1 MKEKISSSNVQKISQ
16 IYSYL
21 APYKGMLLGV
31 FVSLIITSVS
41 VLGISQALRFF
52 IDEGIA
58 SKNSDLLD
66 QSLGLLVLAIL
77 ILASFTFARF
87 YFITMIGEKVVTDL
101 RRDIFKKILSLPPSF
116 LEKHKSGAILSH
128 MTADTSVLL
137 TVIGSSLSVALR
149 NIVMLAGGV
158 VLLISTSG
166 KLAVFLFVIIPL
178 VVTPIM
184 IIGKRLRTYSKDSQD
199 KIADLASQCDQT
211 LNSIKVV
218 QAYLREDF
226 EEKNFSDKLSEQ
238 MSVARKR
245 IMLRGFLTF
254 IVIGLVFGGIAT
266 VLWIGGKE
274 VISGTL
280 SAGELSAFIYI
291 GIVCAGAVAALSDV
305 MGDVQKAAGA
315 TERIFEFLNFKPM
328 ITEKK
333 NAKVLKENSKG
344 KIEFVDVSFSYNDS
358 KKPVL
363 DNINLVIEPKKITAL
378 VGKSGA
384 GKTTIFNLLERF
396 YDISSGQVL
405 FDGIDLKDIKLNS
418 LRSQFTYVS
427 QDAAIFST
435 TAYENILYGN
445 PKATKEQVIE
455 AAKLAGCLEFIEKLP
470 EGFDTYLGDKGMK
483 LSGGQKQRLSI
494 ARAILNNPKILLLDE
509 ATSSLDSENEE
520 LVTKALEN
528 LMKGRTT
535 VVIAHRLSTVQKAD
549 KILVLDGGKIVESG
563 NHKEL
568 VSKQN
573 GTYKKL
579 AKLQLS
585 MK

>member
-1 MKEKISSSNVQKISQ
+1 MKEKFPSSSFRKISQ

-21 APYKGMLLGV
+21 LPYKAMLLGV
-31 FVSLIITSVS
+31 FLSLIVTSIS

-58 SKNSDLLD
+58 SKNFDLLD
-66 QSLGLLVLAIL
+66 KALVLLITAIV
-77 ILASFTFARF
+77 ILATFTFGRF

-101 RRDIFKKILSLPPSF
+101 RRDIYRKILSLPPSF
-116 LEKHKSGAILSH
+116 LEKHKSGQILSH
-128 MTADTSVLL
+128 MTSDTTVLL

-149 NIVMLAGGV
+149 NIVTLFGGV
-158 VLLISTSG
+158 ILLISTSG
-166 KLAVFLFVIIPL
+166 KLAIFLLVIIPL
-178 VVTPIM
+178 VITPIM
-184 IIGKRLRTYSKDSQD
+184 IVGKRLRAYSKESQD

-211 LNSIKVV
+211 LSSIKVV

-226 EEKNFSDKLSEQ
+226 EEQNFQDKLTEQ

-245 IMLRGFLTF
+245 IMLRGILTF
-254 IVIGLVFGGIAT
+254 IIIFLVFGGIAT

-315 TERIFEFLNFKPM
+315 TDRIFEFLNFKAN
-328 ITEKK
+328 IVEKNGAIK
-333 NAKVLKENSKG
+333 IPLSSKG
-344 KIEFVDVSFSYNDS
+344 KIEFKNVTFGYEES
-358 KKPVL
+358 KKPIL
-363 DNINLVIEPKKITAL
+363 NNINFTIEPNKITAL

-396 YDISSGQVL
+396 YDITSGQIL
-405 FDGIDLKDIKLNS
+405 FDKTEICNIRINS

-445 PKATKEQVIE
+445 PSATKKQVIE
-455 AAKLAGCLEFIEKLP
+455 AAKLSGSLEFIEKLP
-470 EGFDTYLGDKGMK
+470 NGFDTYLGDKGMK
-483 LSGGQKQRLSI
+483 LSGGQKQRISI

-509 ATSSLDSENEE
+509 ATSSLDSENEL
-520 LVTKALEN
+520 LVTKALEH

-535 VVIAHRLSTVQKAD
+535 IVIAHRLSTVQKAD
-549 KILVLDGGKIVESG
+549 VILVLDNGKIIEQGS
-563 NHKEL
+563 HKDL
-568 VSKQN
+568 IAKPN
-573 GTYKKL
+573 GIYKKL
-579 AKLQLS
+579 AKLQLGI
-585 MK
+585 K

>member
-1 MKEKISSSNVQKISQ
+1 MQEKVSESNVQKISK

-21 APYKGMLLGV
+21 SPYKGMLFGV
-31 FVSLIITSVS
+31 FVSLIVTSVS

-58 SKNSDLLD
+58 SKNVDLLD
-66 QSLGLLVLAIL
+66 KSLGLLIIAIFV
-77 ILASFTFARF
+77 LASFTFARF

-178 VVTPIM
+178 VITPIM
-184 IIGKRLRTYSKDSQD
+184 LLGKRLRAYSKDSQD

-226 EEKNFSDKLSEQ
+226 EENNFSEKLSEQ
-238 MSVARKR
+238 MSLARKR
-245 IMLRGFLTF
+245 IMLRGLLTF

-315 TERIFEFLNFKPM
+315 TERIFEFLNFKPA
-328 ITEKK
+328 IVEK
-333 NAKVLKENSKG
+333 NDAIELKSNTKG
-344 KIEFVDVSFSYNDS
+344 KIEFHNVSFGYEDS
-358 KKPVL
+358 KKPIL
-363 DNINLVIEPKKITAL
+363 EKINLTVEPKKITAL

-396 YDISSGQVL
+396 YDINSGEIL
-405 FDGIDLKDIKLNS
+405 FDGIDIRDIKLNS

-427 QDAAIFST
+427 QDAVIFST

-445 PKATKEQVIE
+445 PKATKKQVIE

-470 EGFDTYLGDKGMK
+470 EGFNTYLGDKGMK

-509 ATSSLDSENEE
+509 ATSSLDSENEQ

-535 VVIAHRLSTVQKAD
+535 IVIAHRLSTVKKAD
-549 KILVLDGGKIVESG
+549 KILVLENGKIMESG
-563 NHKEL
+563 THSEL
-568 VSKQN
+568 ISKTK
-573 GTYKKL
+573 GIYKKL
-579 AKLQLS
+579 AKIQLS
-585 MK
+585 LK